1 MRFPEFE
8 GEWEEK
14 ELGVVSEISSGGT
27 PSRANPSY
35 WDGNIPW
42 VSTGLIDFNTIYQ
55 TEEKITEEG
64 LQGSSA
70 KLLPN
75 GSLLMAMYGQGKTR
89 GKVAILGIDAA
100 TNQACAS
107 IRPYPDV
114 LTSKFLFYNLS
125 KRYDEIR
132 DLSNQ
137 GSQENL
143 NGAII
148 KGIKLAYP
156 LLSEQK
162 RVTEFLSLIDERIST
177 QSKIIEKYESLIR
190 GLNNRMFCQNKDAVP
205 KLRFPG
211 FLGKWNDTTIGKI
224 LKIGNGR
231 DYKHLDNGLIPVFG
245 TGGYMTSVDDYL
257 YEGDSVCIGR
267 KGTINSPLF
276 LSGKFWTVDTLFY
289 THSFKNVLPRF
300 CFYVFNHIN
309 WLKYNEASGV
319 PSLSKTTIE
328 SIQVSTPSVREQ
340 EKISEFL
347 TFISDKIELEK
358 SVLLSYKKQKNY
370 LLQNLFV

>member
-1 MRFPEFE
+1 MKEDKKKGAKVPNLRFPGFE
-8 GEWEEK
+8 KEWIEK
-14 ELGVVSEISSGGT
+14 ELGVVSEVSSGGT
-27 PSRANPSY
+27 PNRANPSY

-42 VSTGLIDFNTIYQ
+42 VSTGLIDFNIIYQ
-55 TEEKITEEG
+55 TEERITEDG
-64 LQGSSA
+64 LKGSSA
-70 KLLPN
+70 KLLSK

-89 GKVAILGIDAA
+89 AKVAILGIDAA

-107 IRPYPDV
+107 IKPDPNV
-114 LTSKFLFYNLS
+114 LTSQFLFYNLS

-190 GLNNRMFCQNKDAVP
+190 GLNNRMFCQNKDTVP

-211 FLGKWNDTTIGKI
+211 FLGKWNDTSIGEI

-231 DYKHLDNGLIPVFG
+231 DYKHLDKGLIPVFG
-245 TGGYMTSVDDYL
+245 TGGYMTSVDDCL

-319 PSLSKTTIE
+319 PSLSKQLLNQFRFQLRLFE
-328 SIQVSTPSVREQ
+328 S
-340 EKISEFL
+340 
-347 TFISDKIELEK
+347 
-358 SVLLSYKKQKNY
+358 KKKY
-370 LLQNLFV
+370 QNF